1 MVKGAGVTSHWWPV
15 HEVIR

>member
-15 HEVIR
+15 H